1 MNKDKC
7 KDFDLLNNY
16 IKFNLQNIKFT
27 EVKLYVNNNY
37 IIKIGI
43 YSFYI
48 YKDLFDVNYQLI
60 TDIKKIDIEN
70 YIVDDYYSNYYGND
84 GVIIRLYSYLYLKN
98 NNNMPRQTTEIEHK
112 EIEHKE
118 IEYNNNIT
126 TEYIKIENIEKSTI
140 LNENENVNSTILE
153 NELDI
158 LNWINN

>member
-1 MNKDKC
+1 
-7 KDFDLLNNY
+7 
-16 IKFNLQNIKFT
+16 
-27 EVKLYVNNNY
+27 
-37 IIKIGI
+37 
-43 YSFYI
+43 
-48 YKDLFDVNYQLI
+48 
-60 TDIKKIDIEN
+60 
-70 YIVDDYYSNYYGND
+70 VDDYYSNYYGND